1 MKKIFS
7 ILLTVS
13 LFLGLS
19 TSVFAAIDE
28 EHAEGLQLI
37 ELANLEIYE
46 MIGQGVAEAAELQE
60 NYNVELEKVEDKLES
75 TTDDKEESELNKE
88 IDKLTKVYNK
98 ELDKIIHSVYKET
111 LKLSKETIKEAA
123 RYGIIAECSWIEV
136 EFADRTVMID
146 PIKVVGEN

>member
-19 TSVFAAIDE
+19 TNVFAAIDE

-46 MIGQGVAEAAELQE
+46 MIDQGVAKAAELQAT
-60 NYNVELEKVEDKLES
+60 YHIELGKVEAKLES

-111 LKLSKETIKEAA
+111 LKLSKETIKEVAK
-123 RYGIIAECSWIEV
+123 YGIIAECSWVAV

-146 PIKVVGEN
+146 PLTVVGEN